1 MSKLF
6 IGSIDNLPIELNIS
20 STGNDPNAIKKD
32 GSTETTAKI
41 PFAMGAS
48 SSVEPSDNNDL
59 TTKNYVDET
68 VNTAIENVHSIP
80 AGGTAGQV
88 LSKVDGENYNVQW
101 SDPTGG
107 STDPDAIKKDGT
119 TITTAKIP
127 FAMGAS
133 SSVEPS
139 EGNDLVTKT
148 YTDNLVSDSF
158 NNVHSIPEGGTAGQV
173 LSKVDGENYNVQW
186 SDPTGGSTDPN
197 AIKKDGTT
205 TTTAPIPFAEGIKT
219 ATITSIDGNA
229 VPIENDVDMNSH
241 KITNL
246 IDGTETTDSA
256 TVGQVNTA
264 ESNAVSTANGYTD
277 TKVEAGITEANSYTD
292 TQIESAMSDVYSIPA
307 GGTTGQVLSKVD
319 GTNYNVQWS
328 DPAGGEDFVTAYS
341 DSTIVTSGDWVN
353 NINWAENEDIEDAGG
368 HRAYA
373 TVYKINNRI
382 ILELTL
388 ELAIGALIQDPA
400 IWLSI
405 NMANVLKSGVTKAV
419 LEKIGV
425 TPSSVNYEA
434 HYKENSYLDSKWAI
448 IYMGITSPNSAT
460 FETTPPDYGD
470 TWSNGIGRTVTYN
483 FIFTGTVS

>member
-20 STGNDPNAIKKD
+20 STGNAPNAIKKD

-68 VNTAIENVHSIP
+68 VNTAIKNVHSIP

-148 YTDNLVSDSF
+148 YADNLVSDSF

-186 SDPTGGSTDPN
+186 SDPTGGSTDPD

-292 TQIESAMSDVYSIPA
+292 TQIESAMSDVHSIPA

-328 DPAGGEDFVTAYS
+328 NPAGGEDFVTAYS
-341 DSTIVTSGDWVN
+341 DSTIVTSEDWAN
-353 NINWAENEDIEDAGG
+353 NINWTENEDIEDAGR

-388 ELAIGALIQDPA
+388 ELVIGALIQDPA

-405 NMANVLKSGVTKAV
+405 NMANVLTSGVTKAV
-419 LEKIGV
+419 LKEIGV

-434 HYKENSYLDSKWAI
+434 HYKENSYLDSKWAE

-460 FETTPPDYGD
+460 FETNAPDYRD
-470 TWSNGIGRTVTYN
+470 TWQNGVGKPVTHN
-483 FIFTGTVS
+483 FIFTGTIS